1 MLPSII
7 IFALFTYYPMY
18 GIVIAFKNFTPAE
31 GIMGSSWAGLK
42 YFKQYFNSYQFG
54 LTIKNTIII
63 SLYTIAVTFP
73 LPVIMGLLVNQMKA
87 QKFKKFF
94 QVSTYLPHF
103 ISWVVCATL
112 MFDLMS
118 TDGGA
123 INELHMWIG
132 VVKEPIGFFTE
143 GKYFWGITLC
153 TDIWKE
159 LGWNA
164 IIFIS
169 AITSIS
175 QDMYEAADIDGAT
188 RAQKMWHI
196 TIKSIKP
203 TIILMFIFQVG
214 GILNANFDQIMML
227 TKQMGNSMLKE
238 YADVLD
244 TFIYRLGVSQGRF
257 SFAAAAGLF
266 KSIVNFALLL
276 GSNYVAGKFGE
287 AQLF

>member
-18 GIVIAFKNFTPAE
+18 GIVIAFKNFTPAD

-123 INELHMWIG
+123 INEFLMWIG
-132 VVKEPIGFFTE
+132 VIKEPIGFFTE